1 MVQRKLLAHI
11 EKQFAEKNADYGRKL
26 YLIEKCIYGVDIQ
39 QIAVEIAKLRFFI
52 SLLVDEKIDF
62 DKPKANYG
70 IEPLPN
76 LDFKLMQ
83 GNSLISTF
91 AGIDFNEIKQEAET
105 ISLDLSDPTKEYI
118 KIFEDLK
125 NEYLN
130 VSDKE
135 EKDKLLVKIEKTML
149 NIFEE
154 KINEHIPQLKII
166 DEKYATLPNKQ
177 QREKAIWEEKQKLTK
192 KLGFDIEEKEKE
204 LIAYTEGRKPK
215 DFFLWNLYFAEVFNQ
230 KGGFDIVIAN
240 PPYLKERGNAK
251 VFKTVNESD
260 FGKKYHQGKMDFWY
274 YFLHKSIDIKSQNG
288 CISFITS
295 RYWIASSGAK
305 KIINRVGQELRFIN
319 VLDIGKVKVFNNVIG
334 QHMVSIYESKNNN
347 NVTVYKKVK
356 DSINDIFSMIDTEHI
371 SVNKI
376 NSDKIIQNSEIKF
389 EFSGIDITKN
399 EVIPLGKLVD
409 CSQGVVEA
417 TDKISRKVL
426 ENNPVSNVSVGDGV
440 FVLTKPE
447 LIKNKIPIDGIIKP
461 YLDPNSV
468 GRYYT
473 NHNDEF
479 LIYSDKIIKSEIKG
493 GKYGNIKTHL
503 DKYKPFITSSNKP
516 NGIHRA
522 RKQKYFDNPKLI
534 CKGMFSKPDFTFDD
548 EKYYVGFSFTVM
560 IEKDPNFLLKYILA
574 ILNSKIA
581 HYWFIY
587 NGKRRGVGFD
597 IGVQKFRQF
606 PIVKTDLSNQ
616 QKLELIVDQILTAKK
631 ANPQADTTELER
643 EIDQLVYELYDLTEE
658 EIAIVENN
666 SKA

>member
-1 MVQRKLLAHI
+1 
-11 EKQFAEKNADYGRKL
+11 
-26 YLIEKCIYGVDIQ
+26 
-39 QIAVEIAKLRFFI
+39 
-52 SLLVDEKIDF
+52 
-62 DKPKANYG
+62 
-70 IEPLPN
+70 
-76 LDFKLMQ
+76 
-83 GNSLISTF
+83 
-91 AGIDFNEIKQEAET
+91 
-105 ISLDLSDPTKEYI
+105 
-118 KIFEDLK
+118 
-125 NEYLN
+125 
-130 VSDKE
+130 
-135 EKDKLLVKIEKTML
+135 
-149 NIFEE
+149 
-154 KINEHIPQLKII
+154 
-166 DEKYATLPNKQ
+166 
-177 QREKAIWEEKQKLTK
+177 
-192 KLGFDIEEKEKE
+192 
-204 LIAYTEGRKPK
+204 
-215 DFFLWNLYFAEVFNQ
+215 
-230 KGGFDIVIAN
+230 
-240 PPYLKERGNAK
+240 
-251 VFKTVNESD
+251 
-260 FGKKYHQGKMDFWY
+260 
-274 YFLHKSIDIKSQNG
+274 
-288 CISFITS
+288 
-295 RYWIASSGAK
+295 
-305 KIINRVGQELRFIN
+305 
-319 VLDIGKVKVFNNVIG
+319 
-334 QHMVSIYESKNNN
+334 MVSIYESKNNN

-516 NGIHRA
+516 YGIHRA

-597 IGVQKFRQF
+597 IGVQKFGQF